1 MTKFKIQE
9 SETARIKVF
18 ADYVRKLGAV
28 YPLNDKQT
36 FELEGTKLNNYA
48 EGKTAQGGNGVA
60 QIAIDV
66 EDVTV
71 DTSISA
77 HFVTSIN
84 SLIVLLN
91 KVKKGK
97 VVISYDDKQL
107 VVSEDG
113 GRGKF
118 KLTLFITCDQDE
130 LDETKN
136 FISDQMATPEFQSP
150 LKVDV
155 KANYRRF
162 ANLSTMTRVLTISDV
177 IESKIDGSAIKFADN
192 LIILKYS
199 DGQNTGVP
207 EVFIEEK
214 MLQLLKDVDEM
225 VMSSDKKYIYF
236 EVPKYGIKIIY
247 VPKLPK
253 WAYPTDQEVETI
265 APEADTSY
273 VFEVNAAKFY
283 DIIEKFRGVFQQQFW
298 RYEQVRVFTKD
309 VATTNELRLHFDDMA
324 SEIEEY
330 LPVKVVNN
338 GSEDDFNFLLPCI
351 YFEAMKDDFVKD
363 ENSVI
368 QIIYNGLETT
378 EPHGAAVILKNDNL
392 HVTIAKLNE

>member
-36 FELEGTKLNNYA
+36 FELEGTKLNIYA

-214 MLQLLKDVDEM
+214 MLQLLKDV
-225 VMSSDKKYIYF
+225 SSI
-236 EVPKYGIKIIY
+236 ESC
-247 VPKLPK
+247 
-253 WAYPTDQEVETI
+253 
-265 APEADTSY
+265 ADIDR
-273 VFEVNAAKFY
+273 KPL
-283 DIIEKFRGVFQQQFW
+283 FQ
-298 RYEQVRVFTKD
+298 
-309 VATTNELRLHFDDMA
+309 
-324 SEIEEY
+324 
-330 LPVKVVNN
+330 
-338 GSEDDFNFLLPCI
+338 
-351 YFEAMKDDFVKD
+351 
-363 ENSVI
+363 VI
-368 QIIYNGLETT
+368 QYLILLK
-378 EPHGAAVILKNDNL
+378 HAVKPGQLPFCQSICSLYQ
-392 HVTIAKLNE
+392 TISPFRSRNFSSSVRIPEKLNHGRILGEIQVQPILWLVTLLSYFIVYII